1 MVDKQEERHDR
12 YIELIK
18 QFTIMNDIFMRNVL
32 KEKACTEFILQIITE
47 NIGVE
52 IMCEELQELYDEGVK
67 EGEML
72 GIEIGEARGEMK
84 KAKRSAILLSQK
96 GTDLSDIAEVLEV
109 GVDIVKAWIGEAVY
123 E

>member
-32 KEKACTEFILQIITE
+32 KEKACTEFILQTITE

-52 IMCEELQELYDEGVK
+52 IMCEELQDLYDEGVK

>member
-1 MVDKQEERHDR
+1 
-12 YIELIK
+12 
-18 QFTIMNDIFMRNVL
+18 
-32 KEKACTEFILQIITE
+32 
-47 NIGVE
+47 
-52 IMCEELQELYDEGVK
+52 
-67 EGEML
+67 ML

-109 GVDIVKAWIGEAVY
+109 GMDIVQEWLSEVVY

>member
-1 MVDKQEERHDR
+1 
-12 YIELIK
+12 
-18 QFTIMNDIFMRNVL
+18 
-32 KEKACTEFILQIITE
+32 
-47 NIGVE
+47 
-52 IMCEELQELYDEGVK
+52 
-67 EGEML
+67 ML

>member
-1 MVDKQEERHDR
+1 MHDLNCKDAKDMYSEVLAAR
-12 YIELIK
+12 VH
-18 QFTIMNDIFMRNVL
+18 ML
-32 KEKACTEFILQIITE
+32 KETTE
-47 NIGVE
+47 GVE

>member
-72 GIEIGEARGEMK
+72 GIEIGEARRAMK
-84 KAKRSAILLSQK
+84 KATRSAILLSQK

>member
-32 KEKACTEFILQIITE
+32 KEKACTEFILQTITE